1 MLEIRP
7 VTIRNWRELSNL
19 KVRDDQSKF
28 VSSNLQSIAE
38 MQFGF
43 DDKPGYGRWQASS
56 FGIYDG
62 DTPVG
67 FFLLGRNPQ
76 NPEVQGYVIRL
87 MVDEKFQGRGYG
99 KFAMGWIL
107 EMFKEDSQV
116 SNLAIS
122 YEPDNEI
129 ARALYASFGFSE
141 TGEIEDGE
149 VVAKLNIRMS
159 GTESKAA
166 Q

>member
-1 MLEIRP
+1 MPEIRP
-7 VTIRNWRELSNL
+7 VTARNWRELSNL
-19 KVRDDQSKF
+19 KVRGDQSKF

-56 FGIYDG
+56 FGVYDG

-67 FFLLGRNPQ
+67 FFMLGRNPQ

-87 MVDEKFQGRGYG
+87 MVDEKFQGKGYG
-99 KFAMGWIL
+99 RFSLNWIL
-107 EMFKEDSQV
+107 EHFKEDNEV
-116 SNLAIS
+116 NILGIN
-122 YEPDNEI
+122 YEPENEV
-129 ARALYASFGFSE
+129 ARAFYASVGFTE

-149 VVAKLNIRMS
+149 VVAILDIGRLR
-159 GTESKAA
+159 A
-166 Q
+166 